1 MHVQH
6 TIPLSKQVLYYKEYQ
21 TKLVRIAGI
30 SNATSIISGS
40 IHLLSSGASDFVQN
54 YYVNPTLYKNYTP
67 DQFSDILMQYYTTIV
82 QVSSSFHIVYIKT
95 SNTIAYHIR
104 IQ

>member
-6 TIPLSKQVLYYKEYQ
+6 TIPLSKQVLNYKDYQ

-54 YYVNPTLYKNYTP
+54 YYVNPTLYKYYTP
-67 DQFSDILMQYYTTIV
+67 DQFSDILMQYYATTV
-82 QVSSSFHIVYIKT
+82 QVLSSFHIVYTRT
-95 SNTIAYHIR
+95 SHAIA
-104 IQ
+104 